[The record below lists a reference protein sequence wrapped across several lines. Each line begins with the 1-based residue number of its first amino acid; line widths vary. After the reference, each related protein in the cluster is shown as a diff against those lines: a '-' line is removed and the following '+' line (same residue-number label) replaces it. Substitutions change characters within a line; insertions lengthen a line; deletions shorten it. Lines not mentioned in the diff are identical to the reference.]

1 MLAHIGGTP
10 WLRVRQVLRTGSTAG
25 WDEHLVDEQDDEP
38 EPDDEPGTEQMTIEE
53 FVLDADHRQMP
64 YSTIVRTLV
73 RDWQISESTAKRA
86 IRQARAGRQEVTR

>member
-1 MLAHIGGTP
+1 
-10 WLRVRQVLRTGSTAG
+10 
-25 WDEHLVDEQDDEP
+25 
-38 EPDDEPGTEQMTIEE
+38 
-53 FVLDADHRQMP
+53 MP